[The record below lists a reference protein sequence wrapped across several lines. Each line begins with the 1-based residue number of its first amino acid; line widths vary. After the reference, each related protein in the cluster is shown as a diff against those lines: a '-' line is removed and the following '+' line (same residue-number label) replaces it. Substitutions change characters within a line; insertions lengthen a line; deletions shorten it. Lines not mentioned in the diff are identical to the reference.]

1 MNPRLF
7 AIVIAISMGV
17 ALASYGELNFVMSGF
32 VCQTLGIAFEAARL
46 VSIQKLLTG
55 LKMSPLVSLYYFA
68 PVSTS
73 RASSRLEVPYL
84 AFFKCTGLRWV
95 EHSHYSF
102 LRGGCSFPSCS
113 HSSRASHPTPQC
125 QYRTVLEHRCCIPH
139 WFEFRTCSYPLR

>member
-17 ALASYGELNFVMSGF
+17 ALASYGEVNFVMSGF

-68 PVSTS
+68 PVS
-73 RASSRLEVPYL
+73 
-84 AFFKCTGLRWV
+84 FCI
-95 EHSHYSF
+95 F
-102 LRGGCSFPSCS
+102 LIIV
-113 HSSRASHPTPQC
+113 
-125 QYRTVLEHRCCIPH
+125 Y
-139 WFEFRTCSYPLR
+139 FE